1 MEVNN
6 QRKVRAACDVCHGMK
21 MKCSGGDPCI
31 GCAKSKQV
39 CLYSEPNRL
48 GRPKGSKNR
57 KTQQWNQR
65 RGSIGEAERSRTN
78 SVNRERVF
86 DDNMPAER
94 IARSAGEIISSTED
108 MLAEFLNEN
117 NLPNSSEGGFL
128 PMPEKSWDEAGLLF
142 DKLGSDIGFRYDD
155 FTTPVMPTSYENDLC
170 RTMPGVDLSFLE
182 TGSGGSQDP
191 ASTLTEDVRLPL
203 FSGENHD
210 KDPNYCSCLDHQT
223 KFLCELKKTECKR
236 SETAVPLLLQ
246 ATQDSQALWERLSNC
261 FPCQRDQDSVAVLIL
276 AMGLRSIL
284 QGLQSLLSRQRSSP
298 GSSSAWSGSSSGG
311 SLLFDQAG
319 VESINRR
326 LHHPAANTI
335 RVGSFQI
342 PHDEQAFLTHV
353 LIARTFSK
361 LKRIYD
367 YMVDY
372 VKRVH
377 ESHFVAIGTSDKRPV
392 HFVLEDLQRLVMATE
407 DSLRTIIRR

>member
-1 MEVNN
+1 
-6 QRKVRAACDVCHGMK
+6 
-21 MKCSGGDPCI
+21 
-31 GCAKSKQV
+31 
-39 CLYSEPNRL
+39 
-48 GRPKGSKNR
+48 
-57 KTQQWNQR
+57 
-65 RGSIGEAERSRTN
+65 
-78 SVNRERVF
+78 
-86 DDNMPAER
+86 
-94 IARSAGEIISSTED
+94 

-117 NLPNSSEGGFL
+117 NLPNASEGGFL
-128 PMPEKSWDEAGLLF
+128 PMPEKSWDEAGLLS

-191 ASTLTEDVRLPL
+191 ASTLLRI
-203 FSGENHD
+203 FGFH
-210 KDPNYCSCLDHQT
+210 CSLEKITTMTQIIALALIIRQN
-223 KFLCELKKTECKR
+223 FY
-236 SETAVPLLLQ
+236 

-261 FPCQRDQDSVAVLIL
+261 FPCRRDQDSVAVLIL

-284 QGLQSLLSRQRSSP
+284 QGLQSLLSRQRSSA

-311 SLLFDQAG
+311 SSRSLLFDQAG
-319 VESINRR
+319 IECINRR
-326 LHHPAANTI
+326 LQPPAANTI

-372 VKRVH
+372 VKSVH
-377 ESHFVAIGTSDKRPV
+377 ESPLVAIGTSDKRPV

-407 DSLRTIIRR
+407 DSLRTILRR